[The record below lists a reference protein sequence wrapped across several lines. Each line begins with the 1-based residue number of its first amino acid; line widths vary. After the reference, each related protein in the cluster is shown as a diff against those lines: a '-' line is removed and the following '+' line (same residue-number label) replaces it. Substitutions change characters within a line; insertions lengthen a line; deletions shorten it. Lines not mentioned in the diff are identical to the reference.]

1 MLKLSLTPSKFLV
14 CLALALSGL
23 LGGCAEKQVEANKQQ
38 PAPVTVAPVVAKTVP
53 VEITAVGSVEAF
65 SNITVKTMVAGE
77 LKQVHFTEGQDVH
90 KGDLLFTIDERPFRT
105 ALEQAEANLARDKA
119 MLVQLQANLAR
130 DIAES
135 QYAQAQSRRYA
146 KLVGEG
152 VISAEQ
158 SEQFDTEAKAREQ
171 AVEADKAGLKTAQAS
186 IQADEAS
193 VRSARVQLSF
203 CSIISPIDGRTG
215 SLLVHEGNI
224 VKANET
230 VLVSINQVTPAYVSF
245 AVPEL
250 YLPQIRHSLSQGE
263 LRVEARIRSNNFGKP
278 VMGKLS
284 FIDNLVDNSTGTI
297 RLKGTFPNTD
307 RVLWPGEFVDTTLRV
322 AEDANVPVA
331 PTRAVQTGQD
341 GQYVFVLK
349 PDQKTVE
356 MRPVV
361 TGQTIGPETVI
372 QKGLQAGETVVTDG
386 QLRLVDGAPVEIKTE
401 AAATD
406 TTGATESPMET
417 KAE

>member
-1 MLKLSLTPSKFLV
+1 MPKVSLIPSKFIALL
-14 CLALALSGL
+14 CLALSGL
-23 LGGCAEKQVEANKQQ
+23 LGGCAEKQVEANKQ
-38 PAPVTVAPVVAKTVP
+38 PAAPITVAQVVAKTVP
-53 VEITAVGSVEAF
+53 VEITAVGSVEAY

-77 LKQVHFTEGQDVH
+77 LQKVHFTEGQDVA

-119 MLVQLQANLAR
+119 MLLQLEANLAR
-130 DIAES
+130 DIAQSE
-135 QYAQAQSRRYA
+135 YAQAQSRRYA

-158 SEQFDTEAKAREQ
+158 SEQFDTEAKARQE
-171 AVEADKAGLKTAQAS
+171 AVAADRAGLTTAQAS
-186 IQADEAS
+186 IQADEAA

-203 CSIISPIDGRTG
+203 CSIVSPIDGRTG

-230 VLVSINQVTPAYVSF
+230 VLLSINQVTPAYVSF
-245 AVPEL
+245 SVPEM
-250 YLPQIRHSLSQGE
+250 YLPQIRRSLAKGA
-263 LRVEARIRSNNFGKP
+263 LAVEARIRSNNFGKP
-278 VMGKLS
+278 VIGNLS

-322 AEDANVPVA
+322 AEDTNVPVA
-331 PTRAVQTGQD
+331 PTRAVQTGQE

-349 PDQKTVE
+349 PDQTVE

-361 TGQTIGPETVI
+361 TGQTIGQETVI
-372 QKGLQAGETVVTDG
+372 QKGLQPGETVVTDG
-386 QLRLVDGAPVEIKTE
+386 QLRLVNGAAVEVKQE
-401 AAATD
+401 AAA
-406 TTGATESPMET
+406 ATAMET